1 HNHAVLEEISTT
13 RSYSC
18 TVRPRRAPG
27 SQQRIVTCNP
37 NLPSCPCEGSLL
49 LRHQGS
55 GQKEFADSQL
65 VNYNKLMRFLRKH
78 QYVLCFLAVLVF
90 SSVMVV
96 RQFIANQS
104 AHVEL
109 REDFIF
115 LHERAETKPQERL
128 YQMLVQQ
135 LPALNEKALVEDLQ
149 RTAMLVD
156 PKTPQ

>member
-1 HNHAVLEEISTT
+1 MVS
-13 RSYSC
+13 S
-18 TVRPRRAPG
+18 
-27 SQQRIVTCNP
+27 
-37 NLPSCPCEGSLL
+37 
-49 LRHQGS
+49 
-55 GQKEFADSQL
+55 QKEFADNPI
-65 VNYNKLMRFLRKH
+65 VNYNKLMRFLRQN
-78 QYVLCFLAVLVF
+78 QYVLCFLAVLFF

-128 YQMLVQQ
+128 YQMLIQQ

-149 RTAMLVD
+149 RTSMLVD
-156 PKTPQ
+156 QKTPQLDNLIWKYQVSVKNELQKRADRRLARALEHAAR